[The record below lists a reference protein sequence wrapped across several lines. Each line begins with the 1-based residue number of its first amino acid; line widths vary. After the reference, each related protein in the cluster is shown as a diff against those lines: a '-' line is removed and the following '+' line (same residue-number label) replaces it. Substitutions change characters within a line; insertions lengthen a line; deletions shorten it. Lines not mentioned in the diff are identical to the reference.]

1 MRMASGRERQ
11 DEDGWQERRWG
22 GDQEPEQESPAT
34 PGEPNI
40 PRPLL
45 LTRRLI
51 NARVQ
56 MPNLMEHHDEGLAE
70 ITRAP
75 ASITLWC

>member
-1 MRMASGRERQ
+1 MDGR
-11 DEDGWQERRWG
+11 QERRG
-22 GDQEPEQESPAT
+22 GGGETGSPH
-34 PGEPNI
+34 GSHRPNI

-56 MPNLMEHHDEGLAE
+56 MPNLMELHDEGLAQ
-70 ITRAP
+70 ITRAST
-75 ASITLWC
+75 SITLWC